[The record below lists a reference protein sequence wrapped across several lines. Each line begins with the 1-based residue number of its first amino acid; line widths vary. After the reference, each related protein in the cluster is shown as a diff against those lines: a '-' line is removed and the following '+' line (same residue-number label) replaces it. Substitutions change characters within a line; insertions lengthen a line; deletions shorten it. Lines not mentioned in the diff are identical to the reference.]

1 VIIGERLRAWREY
14 KALSQ
19 VDMEKRTGLFRY
31 HISRVEN
38 GHTIPTLETL
48 TRFARALE
56 VPVFHLVYEE
66 NDPYQPPILPQ
77 SVRSIESSTG
87 LSRNALSFLEHF
99 NLLISQLPERDRQL
113 LFGLA
118 RRMLNRAT
126 RMSQATNRRK
136 PQKKARPLRPCRSDE
151 TPRRQNSKNRK
162 QRLQPKAMSRPR

>member
-1 VIIGERLRAWREY
+1 MIIGERLRALREY

-31 HISRVEN
+31 YISRVEN

-66 NDPYQPPILPQ
+66 DDPYQLPILPQ
-77 SVRSIESSTG
+77 SVRSIENSAA
-87 LSRNALSFLEHF
+87 LSRIELRLLDRF
-99 NLLISQLPERDRQL
+99 NFIFSQLHDRDRQL

-118 RRMLNRAT
+118 RRMLNCMT
-126 RMSQATNRRK
+126 RRSLAKKRRK
-136 PQKKARPLRPCRSDE
+136 PEKNARPLRLYPSTRTTRCRNSNKRK
-151 TPRRQNSKNRK
+151 RRYHAKATSR
-162 QRLQPKAMSRPR
+162 QR